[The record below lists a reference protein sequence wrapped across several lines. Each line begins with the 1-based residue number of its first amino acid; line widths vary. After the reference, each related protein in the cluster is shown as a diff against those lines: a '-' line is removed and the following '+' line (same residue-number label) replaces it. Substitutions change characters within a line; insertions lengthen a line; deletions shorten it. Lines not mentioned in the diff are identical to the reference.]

1 MLWRIDSRGIH
12 RIGIASLSSLL
23 CKRLYIVITPA
34 NVYIYCY
41 YYFHTCAKFIYYY
54 HPCTR
59 VYIIIIIFTPVQSLY
74 IIITPANVCK
84 LYISIP
90 PCANVYHYILF
101 SPLCKCLYIIIS
113 PLQMFQ
119 NYPSVR
125 TLRFVCTC
133 NNPAGTFSDS
143 ARSRQFSPHGS
154 GPSGSSF
161 ELNAFLLI
169 KPP

>member
-12 RIGIASLSSLL
+12 RIGIASLSSPL

-41 YYFHTCAKFIYYY
+41 YFHTCAKFIYYY

-59 VYIIIIIFTPVQSLY
+59 LYIIIIIFTPVQSLY

-90 PCANVYHYILF
+90 PVQMFIIIYYFHPCANVYIL
-101 SPLCKCLYIIIS
+101 LS
-113 PLQMFQ
+113 PLQMLQ

-169 KPP
+169 KSP